1 VRGPPRTLYC
11 EASRGLLGSSGSH
24 PPGTT
29 KDDDGEMARKTRSIR
44 ELRAEAEAA
53 EALGKT
59 TKAKKATK
67 AKKTTAAKTSKAK
80 TAKKTAAKKT
90 TRRKVAKEARYKAY
104 WGVFTQGMKRV
115 AMFEYADR
123 KAAEKKAGELVNS
136 SRAHH
141 FVGLVKEA
149 ITE

>member
-1 VRGPPRTLYC
+1 
-11 EASRGLLGSSGSH
+11 
-24 PPGTT
+24 
-29 KDDDGEMARKTRSIR
+29 MARKTRSIR

-67 AKKTTAAKTSKAK
+67 KAAKKTAKKTAAKK
-80 TAKKTAAKKT
+80 TAAKKTAAKKT

-123 KAAEKKAGELVNS
+123 KAADKKAGELVS
-136 SRAHH
+136 SSKAHH
-141 FVGLVKEA
+141 FVGLVKEP

>member
-1 VRGPPRTLYC
+1 
-11 EASRGLLGSSGSH
+11 
-24 PPGTT
+24 
-29 KDDDGEMARKTRSIR
+29 MARKTRSIR

-123 KAAEKKAGELVNS
+123 KAAEKKAGELVTS

>member
-1 VRGPPRTLYC
+1 
-11 EASRGLLGSSGSH
+11 
-24 PPGTT
+24 
-29 KDDDGEMARKTRSIR
+29 MARKTRSIR